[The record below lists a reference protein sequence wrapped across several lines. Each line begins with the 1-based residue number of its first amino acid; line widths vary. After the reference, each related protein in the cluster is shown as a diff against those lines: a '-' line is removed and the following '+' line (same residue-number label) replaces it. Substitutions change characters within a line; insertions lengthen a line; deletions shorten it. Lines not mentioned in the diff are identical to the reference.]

1 MIVSIIVGLMILIF
15 AALLLLA
22 FTAWRKRTPASLRRI
37 EAYDRLNR
45 EVGLAV
51 ENGTRLHISLG
62 RGNLFTARGG
72 SALAGLAL
80 LRRIAERTSVSDRPP
95 IVSSGNASLTILS
108 QDTSQSGYRAAGAE
122 EGFRVTAGR
131 LTGLSPFAYAAGTLP
146 IARDENVSSHV
157 VMGDLGAESA
167 LIADAADRQNASLIA
182 ASDNLSAQAIFYA
195 AAQNPLIGEELFAAG
210 AYTGAGASH
219 EASLNVQDVL
229 RWLVIIIILVGAALT
244 VLGLGF

>member
-1 MIVSIIVGLMILIF
+1 MITYEVVGLLVLIV
-15 AALLLLA
+15 AGLLLLA
-22 FTAWRKRTPASLRRI
+22 FTAWRRRTPASLRRI
-37 EAYDRLNR
+37 DAYDRLNR

-72 SALAGLAL
+72 SALAGLAM

-95 IVSSGNASLTILS
+95 IVTSGDASLTILS

-146 IARDENVSSHV
+146 IARDDNVSAH
-157 VMGDLGAESA
+157 MLIGDLGAESA
-167 LIADAADRQNASLIA
+167 LITEAADRQNASLVA
-182 ASDNLSAQAIFYA
+182 ASDNLSAQAVLYA
-195 AAQNPLIGEELFAAG
+195 AAQDPLIGEELFAAG
-210 AYTGAGASH
+210 AYTGAGAAH

-229 RWLVIIIILVGAALT
+229 RWLVIIIIVVGAVLT
-244 VLGLGF
+244 VLGFGF